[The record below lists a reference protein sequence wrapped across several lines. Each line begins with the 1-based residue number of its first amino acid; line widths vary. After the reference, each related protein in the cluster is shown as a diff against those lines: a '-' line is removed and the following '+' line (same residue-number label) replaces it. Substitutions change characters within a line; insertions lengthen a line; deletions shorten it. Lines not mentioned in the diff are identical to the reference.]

1 MKILTSYFYQI
12 RNFKPYQIPLS
23 TAISD
28 PAWYHP
34 KNGDYYVDK
43 NGVINGLRIGMLQ
56 PQRSLGFLCGGKT
69 CTQQPDSCRF
79 LRAYYDQLC
88 LTISVISYYV
98 SYAFITDDTVLIRQ
112 RSLMILDTCRYIFC
126 LIVGAYWIINNWKKD
141 SYYRFRLIPNQYE
154 IVTLLDVSNLGM
166 LDDQINP
173 YGNDFIKT
181 EKDIYISLAETPLRS
196 KHYVD
201 LVVESNDKVNN
212 VYTCKD
218 LKIIDNKI
226 GRERFAFVF
235 SIILS
240 IWVMIL
246 SVLLGYL
253 ATHIAL
259 PYTRAENSI
268 SEPVVRL
275 LEASVLGLISTWA
288 TMVNTSTTSKLM
300 RILWLIYGGV
310 LMSAAIFMFI
320 GTIVIFW

>member
-1 MKILTSYFYQI
+1 MQSRRIKLSFRTMKILY
-12 RNFKPYQIPLS
+12 L
-23 TAISD
+23 
-28 PAWYHP
+28 
-34 KNGDYYVDK
+34 
-43 NGVINGLRIGMLQ
+43 LL
-56 PQRSLGFLCGGKT
+56 
-69 CTQQPDSCRF
+69 
-79 LRAYYDQLC
+79 

-181 EKDIYISLAETPLRS
+181 EKDIYISLVETPLRS

>member
-1 MKILTSYFYQI
+1 MMNNQLSFLLCAISNVSFVLAWIMQSRRIKLSFRTMKILY
-12 RNFKPYQIPLS
+12 L
-23 TAISD
+23 
-28 PAWYHP
+28 
-34 KNGDYYVDK
+34 
-43 NGVINGLRIGMLQ
+43 LL
-56 PQRSLGFLCGGKT
+56 
-69 CTQQPDSCRF
+69 
-79 LRAYYDQLC
+79 

-166 LDDQINP
+166 LDDQTNP

>member
-1 MKILTSYFYQI
+1 MNNQLSFLLCAISNVSFVLAWIMQSRRIKLSFRTMKILY
-12 RNFKPYQIPLS
+12 L
-23 TAISD
+23 
-28 PAWYHP
+28 
-34 KNGDYYVDK
+34 
-43 NGVINGLRIGMLQ
+43 LL
-56 PQRSLGFLCGGKT
+56 
-69 CTQQPDSCRF
+69 
-79 LRAYYDQLC
+79 

-259 PYTRAENSI
+259 PYTRAEI
-268 SEPVVRL
+268 
-275 LEASVLGLISTWA
+275 VL
-288 TMVNTSTTSKLM
+288 VNQ
-300 RILWLIYGGV
+300 
-310 LMSAAIFMFI
+310 
-320 GTIVIFW
+320 

>member
-1 MKILTSYFYQI
+1 
-12 RNFKPYQIPLS
+12 
-23 TAISD
+23 
-28 PAWYHP
+28 
-34 KNGDYYVDK
+34 
-43 NGVINGLRIGMLQ
+43 
-56 PQRSLGFLCGGKT
+56 
-69 CTQQPDSCRF
+69 
-79 LRAYYDQLC
+79 
-88 LTISVISYYV
+88 
-98 SYAFITDDTVLIRQ
+98 
-112 RSLMILDTCRYIFC
+112 MILDTCRYIFC

-181 EKDIYISLAETPLRS
+181 EKDIYISLVETPLRS

-240 IWVMIL
+240 IWVMVL

>member
-1 MKILTSYFYQI
+1 MMNNQLSFILCAVSNVFFVLAWIMQSHRIKLSFRTMKILY
-12 RNFKPYQIPLS
+12 L
-23 TAISD
+23 
-28 PAWYHP
+28 
-34 KNGDYYVDK
+34 
-43 NGVINGLRIGMLQ
+43 LL
-56 PQRSLGFLCGGKT
+56 
-69 CTQQPDSCRF
+69 
-79 LRAYYDQLC
+79 
-88 LTISVISYYV
+88 LTISIISYYV
-98 SYAFITDDTVLIRQ
+98 ACAFNTDDTVLIRQ
-112 RSLMILDTCRYIFC
+112 CSLTILDICRYVLCSI
-126 LIVGAYWIINNWKKD
+126 IGVYWIINNWQKD
-141 SYYRFRLIPNQYE
+141 SCYRFRLTPNQYE

-166 LDDQINP
+166 PDDQINP

-181 EKDIYISLAETPLRS
+181 EKDIYISLVATPLRS

-201 LVVESNDKVNN
+201 LVVESNGKVNN

-226 GRERFAFVF
+226 GRERFTLVF

-253 ATHIAL
+253 VTHIAL
-259 PYTRAENSI
+259 PYTRVENSI

-288 TMVNTSTTSKLM
+288 TMINTATTSKLM
-300 RILWLIYGGV
+300 SIMWLVYGGI
-310 LMSAAIFMFI
+310 LMSAAVFMFI